1 MPSGSA
7 ALLAATATVGTTLAP
22 WGIAFIKSYVV
33 DKRLRP
39 ADIRFE
45 RIDVVTGA
53 IMTGVIGITRD
64 RELMGE
70 LVSSRLATLLAAVAM
85 ALIAVCVLTMLL
97 SQVL

>member
-1 MPSGSA
+1 M
-7 ALLAATATVGTTLAP
+7 
-22 WGIAFIKSYVV
+22 
-33 DKRLRP
+33 
-39 ADIRFE
+39 
-45 RIDVVTGA
+45 VTGA